1 MKKRSGFTLVEILIV
16 VVILGILAA
25 IVIPQFSSASEEAKL
40 SNLVSDLQTVR
51 SQIQLYKLQ
60 HKAQLPGTQGLEFKV
75 AMTKYTNSDGALV
88 TIQAPADKVYGPYIM
103 RIPTNLFD
111 DSNEVHTGVGPNTS
125 YDSGWYYDQMSGAF
139 NANDNA
145 AHAAL

>member
-1 MKKRSGFTLVEILIV
+1 MKKRSGFTLVEILII

-25 IVIPQFSSASEEAKL
+25 IVIPQFSNASEEAKL

-60 HKAQLPGTQGLEFKV
+60 HKAQLPGTQGLEFKA
-75 AMTKYTNSDGALV
+75 AMTKYTNSDGALA
-88 TIQAPADKVYGPYIM
+88 TIQAPADKVYGPYIL
-103 RIPTNLFD
+103 RIPTNPFN

-125 YDSGWYYDQMSGAF
+125 YDSGWYYDQASGAF